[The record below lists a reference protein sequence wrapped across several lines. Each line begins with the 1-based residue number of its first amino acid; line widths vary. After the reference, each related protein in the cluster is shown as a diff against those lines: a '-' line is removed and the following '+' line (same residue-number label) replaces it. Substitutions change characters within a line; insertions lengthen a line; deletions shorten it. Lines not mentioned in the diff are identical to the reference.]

1 MSIGGCGGLPT
12 RFVTRPFT
20 RENLMSETTVPA
32 GSAVPSAPSVS
43 ASAVPAPRRRRALL
57 ALRGV
62 QILLA
67 LFFGAA
73 SALPKLIAHP
83 AAVESFDRIGWG
95 APAMYIIGALEL
107 AGAVGL
113 LIPLLQAPAA
123 AALAALMVGAFIT
136 QLAVFDGENA
146 ATPVMVFVLLAVIAW
161 VRRGSAAALVGML
174 RR

>member
-1 MSIGGCGGLPT
+1 
-12 RFVTRPFT
+12 
-20 RENLMSETTVPA
+20 MSETTVPVTA
-32 GSAVPSAPSVS
+32 APSS
-43 ASAVPAPRRRRALL
+43 APAPRHRRALL

-67 LFFGAA
+67 LFFGVA

-95 APAMYIIGALEL
+95 APAMYTIGALEL
-107 AGAVGL
+107 AGAVAL
-113 LIPLLQAPAA
+113 LIPVLQAPAA

-136 QLAVFDGENA
+136 QLTVFGGENA
-146 ATPVMVFVLLAVIAW
+146 ATPVIVFAVLAVIAW
-161 VRRGSAAALVGML
+161 VRRGSAAGLVGMV